1 MLTILT
7 DIVLLVMSGLLIRS
21 LYMYSKHIG
30 LSKKGIVMTVIFW
43 LVAIALVVLIWT
55 LIERW
60 R

>member
-1 MLTILT
+1 MLRILT
-7 DIVLLVMSGLLIRS
+7 DIVLLLMSGLLIRS
-21 LYMYSKHIG
+21 LYIYSKQIG